1 VEADTVKNAETTHPA
16 LSVRGMVIG
25 GIGAAVITASSL
37 YVALKLGALPWPIV
51 FAALVSFFFLKLL
64 KNTSLNEANVTHTA
78 MSAGSMVAGGLAFTI
93 PGYWILQASGVLQG
107 SADIAFWQVLLIAL
121 CGVGLGLI
129 ATACVRRYFVDT
141 ANLTYPI
148 GASAAES
155 LLAADEAGALK
166 SKTLFGALGLAAVY
180 AFLRDNLKLLPQLF
194 FASDKVP
201 GVALGIYNYPML
213 LAVGFMI
220 GPVACF
226 VWFIGALIGN
236 FGVVVAGTGTGLW
249 DLAQALDIKM
259 SLGMGLMLGAGV
271 GVVLVQLISLIRK
284 PLGKQTAQSAAA
296 NGATGNGA
304 EDVATAAPSVQTKKT
319 EAAEA
324 LFASASA
331 SSPSIPDQIL
341 SKKTRLIAAPLVS
354 ALIASVVAW
363 ALGLDL
369 IPSILLVAG
378 AWIAILMSS
387 QSSGATGINPMEVFG
402 VLVLLVI
409 QVFCHEMTMTSL
421 FFIAAIVAVACG
433 LTGDVMNDFKAGAIL
448 GTNPRDQWIAQAIGG
463 IVGAV
468 VASVVLMALV
478 SVFGVGS
485 FGSGEGAKFV
495 AAQASMVAAMV
506 GGVPNFTWFIV
517 GIVVGIVLAA
527 FKLPCMTLGLGVYLP
542 FFLSATAFLGGLI
555 KVVFDRL
562 ARARGKE
569 AQSMGLAAAS
579 GVLGGES
586 LIGVIA
592 ALVVMGMSFFG

>member
-1 VEADTVKNAETTHPA
+1 
-16 LSVRGMVIG
+16 
-25 GIGAAVITASSL
+25 
-37 YVALKLGALPWPIV
+37 
-51 FAALVSFFFLKLL
+51 
-64 KNTSLNEANVTHTA
+64 
-78 MSAGSMVAGGLAFTI
+78 
-93 PGYWILQASGVLQG
+93 
-107 SADIAFWQVLLIAL
+107 
-121 CGVGLGLI
+121 
-129 ATACVRRYFVDT
+129 
-141 ANLTYPI
+141 
-148 GASAAES
+148 
-155 LLAADEAGALK
+155 
-166 SKTLFGALGLAAVY
+166 
-180 AFLRDNLKLLPQLF
+180 
-194 FASDKVP
+194 
-201 GVALGIYNYPML
+201 
-213 LAVGFMI
+213 
-220 GPVACF
+220 
-226 VWFIGALIGN
+226 
-236 FGVVVAGTGTGLW
+236 
-249 DLAQALDIKM
+249 
-259 SLGMGLMLGAGV
+259 
-271 GVVLVQLISLIRK
+271 
-284 PLGKQTAQSAAA
+284 
-296 NGATGNGA
+296 
-304 EDVATAAPSVQTKKT
+304 
-319 EAAEA
+319 
-324 LFASASA
+324 
-331 SSPSIPDQIL
+331 
-341 SKKTRLIAAPLVS
+341 
-354 ALIASVVAW
+354 
-363 ALGLDL
+363 
-369 IPSILLVAG
+369 
-378 AWIAILMSS
+378 
-387 QSSGATGINPMEVFG
+387 MEVFG

>member
-1 VEADTVKNAETTHPA
+1 MEADTVKSAETTHPA

-64 KNTSLNEANVTHTA
+64 KDTSLSEANVTHTA

-296 NGATGNGA
+296 NGATANGATANGATGNGA

-369 IPSILLVAG
+369 IPSILLVAC

-402 VLVLLVI
+402 
-409 QVFCHEMTMTSL
+409 
-421 FFIAAIVAVACG
+421 
-433 LTGDVMNDFKAGAIL
+433 
-448 GTNPRDQWIAQAIGG
+448 
-463 IVGAV
+463 
-468 VASVVLMALV
+468 
-478 SVFGVGS
+478 
-485 FGSGEGAKFV
+485 
-495 AAQASMVAAMV
+495 
-506 GGVPNFTWFIV
+506 
-517 GIVVGIVLAA
+517 
-527 FKLPCMTLGLGVYLP
+527 
-542 FFLSATAFLGGLI
+542 
-555 KVVFDRL
+555 
-562 ARARGKE
+562 
-569 AQSMGLAAAS
+569 
-579 GVLGGES
+579 
-586 LIGVIA
+586 
-592 ALVVMGMSFFG
+592 